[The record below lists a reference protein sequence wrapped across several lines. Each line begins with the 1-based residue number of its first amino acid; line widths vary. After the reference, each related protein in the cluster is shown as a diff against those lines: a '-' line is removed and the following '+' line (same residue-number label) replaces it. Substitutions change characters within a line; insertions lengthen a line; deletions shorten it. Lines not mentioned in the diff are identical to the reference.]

1 MFKKNVFVFLSAVF
15 GGIFALF
22 LKDVFFAKKFEYQKK
37 SPEHYFQKTFFS
49 SDNLKNTVPEKID
62 FTTAA
67 EKSLNAIVHVKNT
80 AIHKITNPFDYFF
93 GGGGTRKYKQI
104 GFGSGV
110 IITEDGYIVTN
121 HHVISEATEI
131 EITLNNKKIYK
142 AKLIGTD
149 PDNDI
154 ALLKINTGKK
164 LEYLSFADSN
174 QTKIGQWVLAVG
186 NPYNLT
192 STVTA
197 GIISAKGRDLKGN
210 SNVESF
216 IQTDAAVNS
225 GNSGGALVNTK
236 GQLIGIN
243 TAIASKTGAFVGY
256 SFAVPSNIVRKVVE
270 DLMEYG
276 NVQNAFLGIQYSDRE
291 HNLAGVFINE
301 VTKGSGAEK
310 GGLKKGDIIIKI
322 GQVKINHIADLKGQL
337 NAKRPKEIVAITVL
351 RGQKKLVKKVMLS
364 AKKDLILNFL
374 GFHLEIMTT
383 KEAKK
388 YDLQKGVKISKI
400 TNPELKNYGI
410 KKGFVLLEINGIRV
424 KTLSQVQNILANKR
438 QSRIRLT
445 FLNLKG
451 ERETYMYH

>member
-1 MFKKNVFVFLSAVF
+1 MAAPN
-15 GGIFALF
+15 
-22 LKDVFFAKKFEYQKK
+22 
-37 SPEHYFQKTFFS
+37 PE
-49 SDNLKNTVPEKID
+49 NTNKLV
-62 FTTAA
+62 
-67 EKSLNAIVHVKNT
+67 
-80 AIHKITNPFDYFF
+80 
-93 GGGGTRKYKQI
+93 
-104 GFGSGV
+104 FGSGV
-110 IITEDGYIVTN
+110 IITEGGYIVTN
-121 HHVISEATEI
+121 HHVISEATEL
-131 EITLNNKKIYK
+131 EITLNNQKVYK

-154 ALLKINTGKK
+154 ALLKINAKKK
-164 LEYLSFADSN
+164 LEYLSFADSD

-197 GIISAKGRDLKGN
+197 GIISAKGRDLEGN
-210 SNVESF
+210 RHIESF

-276 NVQNAFLGIQYSDRE
+276 NVQNAFLGIQYSDRKN
-291 HNLAGVFINE
+291 NLAGVLINE
-301 VTKGSGAEK
+301 ITKGSGAEQA
-310 GGLKKGDIIIKI
+310 GLKKGDIIVKI
-322 GQVKINHIADLKGQL
+322 GNVKINHIADLKGQL
-337 NAKRPKEIVAITVL
+337 NAKRPKEIVAVTVL
-351 RGQKKLVKKVMLS
+351 RGKKKLVKKVMLS

-374 GFHLEIMTT
+374 GFNLQPMTT
-383 KEAKK
+383 KEAEK
-388 YDLQKGVKISKI
+388 YNLQKGIQISKI
-400 TNPELKNYGI
+400 TNAELKNYGI
-410 KKGFVLLEINGIRV
+410 KKGFVLLEINGVRV

-451 ERETYMYH
+451 ERETYMFNM